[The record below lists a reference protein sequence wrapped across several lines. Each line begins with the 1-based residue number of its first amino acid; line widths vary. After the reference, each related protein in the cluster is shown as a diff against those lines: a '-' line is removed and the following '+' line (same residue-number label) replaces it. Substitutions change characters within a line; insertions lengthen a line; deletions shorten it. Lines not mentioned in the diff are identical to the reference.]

1 MNIEHIALNVADAR
15 ALADWYVRH
24 LGMRV
29 VRAVE
34 ESPWTRFLADQAGRT
49 VLEIYQNP
57 KAPVP
62 DYQAQ
67 DPMTLHIAFVSSDI
81 KGDWN
86 RLLKAGGSRAIDPH
100 TTPAGDEMA
109 FLRDPWG
116 VCIQLI
122 KRAKSLV

>member
-15 ALADWYVRH
+15 ALADWYVKH
-24 LGMRV
+24 LGMRI

-34 ESPWTRFLADQAGRT
+34 ESPWTRFIADESGRT

-62 DYQAQ
+62 DYFAM
-67 DPMTLHIAFVSSDI
+67 DPMTLHVAFISKDVACDH
-81 KGDWN
+81 D
-86 RLLKAGGSRAIDPH
+86 RLLAAGG
-100 TTPAGDEMA
+100 TPAIARYSTPTGDEMA

-122 KRAKSLV
+122 KRARVLL